1 MTSGNIRAHVKQPTA
16 AGAATEAGP
25 AEPGLSRPPSPG
37 RALLGCDGA
46 DKACP
51 EIEKHLCQLRLEN
64 ETSLIDYLI
73 GLFKQKQ
80 TRHSLLSLKSLLIT
94 HDVE

>member
-16 AGAATEAGP
+16 AWAATEADP
-25 AEPGLSRPPSPG
+25 AEPGLSHPPSPG

-51 EIEKHLCQLRLEN
+51 EIEKHLCQLQPEKG
-64 ETSLIDYLI
+64 TSSTDYLK
-73 GLFKQKQ
+73 GWFNQKQ
-80 TRHSLLSLKSLLIT
+80 THTQHSHLSPVVECIT
-94 HDVE
+94 M